1 MAKILWDDDYLR
13 SFVKELMKPANP
25 IQFWEFDENDE
36 VMEYKDS
43 HFRKLVFFFPS
54 CVRGMEPQYG

>member
-36 VMEYKDS
+36 VMEYKIVTS
-43 HFRKLVFFFPS
+43 ASWFLRSFL
-54 CVRGMEPQYG
+54 R